1 MTQMYTNSILLSL
14 SLIGLVLIGNVRA
27 APSEQFPVVLKYHM
41 GPVLSNNITVHLIW
55 YGSWS
60 SGEKRIIRAF
70 INSISASQSPSPSVA
85 QWWKAL
91 ETYTDLTGSKV
102 TQSVTLGQEK
112 NDRLSHGR
120 KLTRLAVQSV
130 ISTAIRAKTNPL
142 PADPTG
148 GLYLVL
154 TSSDII
160 VEGFCRSICGFH
172 YVTFPSI
179 VGYTL
184 PFAWVGNS
192 EKMCPSLCAFP
203 FVVPEYMQGVKA
215 LKPPNGQPGV
225 DAMISVIGH
234 ELAELATNFLRNGW
248 YAGDDPNFQ
257 TEVGDL
263 CEGLYGRGGGGAYVG
278 EILTDAT
285 GAAYNL
291 NGYRRKFLVQWI
303 YSNVGNRC
311 VGPN

>member
-1 MTQMYTNSILLSL
+1 MTQMYINSILLSL
-14 SLIGLVLIGNVRA
+14 SLIRLVLIGNVRA
-27 APSEQFPVVLKYHM
+27 APSEQLQVVLKYHM

-60 SGEKRIIRAF
+60 SVVESSRKLHGPNWFE
-70 INSISASQSPSPSVA
+70 S
-85 QWWKAL
+85 
-91 ETYTDLTGSKV
+91 DL
-102 TQSVTLGQEK
+102 VTLGQEK

-120 KLTRLAVQSV
+120 KLTCLAVQSV
-130 ISTAIRAKTNPL
+130 ISTAIRAKTNPS
-142 PADPTG
+142 PTDPTG
-148 GLYLVL
+148 GLYLFL

-172 YVTFPSI
+172 YFTFPSI

-192 EKMCPSLCAFP
+192 EKMCPSLCAFR
-203 FVVPEYMQGVKA
+203 FVVPEYMHGVKA
-215 LKPPNGQPGV
+215 LKPPNGQPSV
-225 DAMISVIGH
+225 DDMISVIGH
-234 ELAELATNFLRNGW
+234 ELTELTTNFLRNGW

-278 EILTDAT
+278 VILTDAT